1 MTTTAIIHPYQ
12 ARTQARGAWACASL
26 GTRRGWASGAFW
38 AAQAAS
44 YALQA
49 VVMDQRPG
57 LLWDPDPVTTAAVNH
72 MARETGR

>member
-1 MTTTAIIHPYQ
+1 MTSAIIHPWQ
-12 ARTQARGAWACASL
+12 ARALVTASWANARGANRHRL
-26 GTRRGWASGAFW
+26 GSGAFW